1 MFTWKF
7 IFLIVIIKI
16 ISLILTNYY
25 TKKHPN
31 SIDINTEAEHRIC
44 ITPIVKNF
52 MFCWIKFTVEMI
64 NYSKSI
70 ILKYP
75 EQDKYYTEL
84 EKTKNELINLFGQI
98 HTNSTSDFESL
109 INNQL
114 LIKTDLCNSILNDNK
129 TEINEYEQELV
140 ENTNE
145 LINLFI
151 KIKQDKES
159 DNKLQQTMKTHTQTY
174 IKSVKFIK
182 NATNDKFAKELIF
195 GSIDTVKLL
204 FI

>member
-1 MFTWKF
+1 MVAWKI

-25 TKKHPN
+25 NKKHLS
-31 SIDINTEAEHRIC
+31 SIDINTESEHKIC

-52 MFCWIKFTVEMI
+52 MFCWIKFTIVMI

-70 ILKYP
+70 ILKYS
-75 EQDKYYTEL
+75 EQYKYYTEL
-84 EKTKNELINLFGQI
+84 EKTKNKLINLFGQL
-98 HTNSTSDFESL
+98 HANSTADFILL
-109 INNQL
+109 INNQI
-114 LIKTDLCNSILNDNK
+114 LIKIDLCNGILHDDK
-129 TEINEYEQELV
+129 TEINEYSQELI

-159 DNKLQQTMKTHTQTY
+159 NNKLQQTMNAHTLTY

-182 NATNDKFAKELIF
+182 NTTTDELSKELIF